1 MSTLSLSDIELTS
14 ETEYSFEDDSGDID
28 HREGIRWPLEEAVVN
43 SWIGCRI
50 TRSSKTKIGR
60 NVSVTE
66 VRIGKVW

>member
-1 MSTLSLSDIELTS
+1 MKMTQ
-14 ETEYSFEDDSGDID
+14 GDID

-43 SWIGCRI
+43 SWIGCRV

-66 VRIGKVW
+66 VRIDKVW